1 LRAKLTKKLGREPS
15 ADELTT
21 ASSKLKAKKQATAH
35 APVTPML
42 PAPVT
47 PTLPAAATSAQKR
60 SATDPA
66 PAAAPKKP
74 RVAKNSKT
82 SAQKRSATDP
92 DPAAAPKKP
101 RVAKNSKKAKKA
113 KVLDDGLFGLTSL
126 RGVVKDVVFAELLT
140 VAAAAKLTLTET
152 QVRLTLTEKQLQLAE
167 KQVQLAKDTARA
179 DRLRADLRDST
190 KDRLVLRGIVDLR
203 SILDDVLPKSKK
215 VRQLTNW
222 LLSEQAFVARCK
234 AEDKI
239 TKDFNGKKVEA
250 SDIATRL
257 SAIWAQRCSR
267 CHPPVTAISWADAN
281 VGRVLPLNTW
291 LTDSTDLLLMY
302 NLLEIKGYPVARPRL
317 IDPTPTSPEAA

>member
-1 LRAKLTKKLGREPS
+1 MRAKLTKKLGREPS

-47 PTLPAAATSAQKR
+47 PTLPAAA
-60 SATDPA
+60 
-66 PAAAPKKP
+66 
-74 RVAKNSKT
+74 T

-222 LLSEQAFVARCK
+222 LLSEQDRRHVKSA
-234 AEDKI
+234 
-239 TKDFNGKKVEA
+239 GPG
-250 SDIATRL
+250 STR
-257 SAIWAQRCSR
+257 
-267 CHPPVTAISWADAN
+267 P
-281 VGRVLPLNTW
+281 
-291 LTDSTDLLLMY
+291 
-302 NLLEIKGYPVARPRL
+302 
-317 IDPTPTSPEAA
+317 